1 MESDDRLNFE
11 SALARWRASSAFD
24 ADTLDELESH
34 LRDAVA
40 DGLTRGLSPA
50 KAFREAVSQ
59 LGDATQLASE
69 FSKLQQTRSSKIMN
83 TSLLQSPRLR
93 RLARN
98 LAIAI
103 AIIVPIRAF
112 ALAPYRAVGAEVAPE
127 IRPGSRV
134 LAWTIAPTFTPGDIA
149 VYRKDDH
156 AFLGRVAGVSAS
168 GIVIANNHHPEQ
180 TVPRDFII
188 GRVILTTR

>member
-1 MESDDRLNFE
+1 MEPNDRLNLE
-11 SALARWRASSAFD
+11 SVLARWRASSAFD
-24 ADTLDELESH
+24 AATLDELESH
-34 LRDAVA
+34 LRDAFA
-40 DGLTRGLSPA
+40 DGIARGLPPA
-50 KAFREAVSQ
+50 KAFHEALSR
-59 LGDATQLASE
+59 LGEPTQLASE
-69 FSKLQQTRSSKIMN
+69 FPKLHQPRSSKIMN
-83 TSLLQSPRLR
+83 TTILKSPRVR
-93 RLARN
+93 RIARQLIIA
-98 LAIAI
+98 LAIAL
-103 AIIVPIRAF
+103 PIRAF

-188 GRVILTTR
+188 GRVILSTR

>member
-1 MESDDRLNFE
+1 MESDDRLNLE
-11 SALARWRASSAFD
+11 AALARWRASSAFD
-24 ADTLDELESH
+24 ADTLDELQSH

-50 KAFREAVSQ
+50 RAFREAVSQ

-69 FSKLQQTRSSKIMN
+69 FSKLHQARSSKIMN

-168 GIVIANNHHPEQ
+168 GIVISNNHHPEQ
-180 TVPRDFII
+180 TVPREAII

>member
-1 MESDDRLNFE
+1 MESDDRLDLE

-24 ADTLDELESH
+24 ADTLAELEAH
-34 LRDAVA
+34 LRDAFA
-40 DGLTRGLSPA
+40 DGAARGLPPA
-50 KAFREAVSQ
+50 KAFREALAQ
-59 LGDATQLASE
+59 LGDPTQLAGE
-69 FSKLQQTRSSKIMN
+69 FSKTQNTRSSKIMN
-83 TSLLQSPRLR
+83 ASILQSPRLR
-93 RLARN
+93 RIARN

-127 IRPGSRV
+127 ICPGSRV
-134 LAWTIAPTFTPGDIA
+134 LAWTIAPTFTRGDIA

>member
-1 MESDDRLNFE
+1 MESDDRLNLE
-11 SALARWRASSAFD
+11 AALARWRASSAFD
-24 ADTLDELESH
+24 ADTLNELESH

-40 DGLTRGLSPA
+40 DGLARGLSPA

-69 FSKLQQTRSSKIMN
+69 FSKLHQARSSKIMN
-83 TSLLQSPRLR
+83 TSLLQSPRLCC
-93 RLARN
+93 LARN
-98 LAIAI
+98 L

-168 GIVIANNHHPEQ
+168 GIVISNNHHPEQ
-180 TVPRDFII
+180 TVPREAII

>member
-1 MESDDRLNFE
+1 MEPDDRLNLE
-11 SALARWRASSAFD
+11 SALARWRAGSAVD
-24 ADTLDELESH
+24 ADTLAELETH
-34 LRDAVA
+34 LRDAFA
-40 DGLTRGLSPA
+40 DGVARGLPPA
-50 KAFREAVSQ
+50 KAFREA
-59 LGDATQLASE
+59 LARFGDSSPLASE
-69 FSKLQQTRSSKIMN
+69 FSKLQPRSSKIMN

-98 LAIAI
+98 LTIAIAI
-103 AIIVPIRAF
+103 AVPIRAF

-156 AFLGRVAGVSAS
+156 AFLGRVTGVSAS

-180 TVPRDFII
+180 IVPRDSII